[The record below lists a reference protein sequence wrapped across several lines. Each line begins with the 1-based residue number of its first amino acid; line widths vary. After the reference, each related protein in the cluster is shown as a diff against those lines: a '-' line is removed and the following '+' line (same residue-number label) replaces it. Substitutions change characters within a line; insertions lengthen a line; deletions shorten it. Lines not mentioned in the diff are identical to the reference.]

1 MVNQHNQGI
10 MIRLHLFLGISGK
23 DAVLGPQK
31 LSSELFAS
39 LEFLG
44 QFLRSLDCIFPR
56 IPRKKV
62 ESWPNIHHNLYGKEQ
77 QHLIYVLL
85 YHQFVIRYDIF
96 AEVNGNLA

>member
-1 MVNQHNQGI
+1 MPRFLKTPVLVVNQHNQGI

-44 QFLRSLDCIFPR
+44 QFLRSLDYIFPR

-62 ESWPNIHHNLYGKEQ
+62 ESWPNTRSFLQ
-77 QHLIYVLL
+77 V
-85 YHQFVIRYDIF
+85 
-96 AEVNGNLA
+96 